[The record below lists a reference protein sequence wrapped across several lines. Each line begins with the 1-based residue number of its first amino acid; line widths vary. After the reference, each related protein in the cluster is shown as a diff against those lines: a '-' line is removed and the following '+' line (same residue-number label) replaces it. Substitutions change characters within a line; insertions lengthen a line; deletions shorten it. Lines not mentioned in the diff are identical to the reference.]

1 MRIRKICLAGL
12 FIVGACQAEAPQ
24 TPEKVGS
31 PGVGFQYV
39 ECSGANPF
47 EPPISAGTEL
57 SGRAVTG
64 DGDALD
70 MTSRITRVEGD
81 LIQTVT
87 ELRSTT
93 GDEAFSGIKTLST
106 YRNIF
111 AVDAGDRTFH
121 YDENPVAVI
130 GAMSPG
136 EVRTLSGQETRLGGD
151 RPGTTNVQY
160 TVKFLGC
167 GRMVILGEPRDIH
180 LFRTSFEQR
189 KFDGTVGVAESL
201 VYVEDETGLPVRKD
215 SGRGGFEEI
224 APRTRR

>member
-1 MRIRKICLAGL
+1 MAGL
-12 FIVGACQAEAPQ
+12 FVVGACQAEVPQ
-24 TPEKVGS
+24 SPEKVGS

-47 EPPISAGTEL
+47 ESPISVGTEL

-87 ELRSTT
+87 ELRSIT
-93 GDEAFSGIKTLST
+93 GDEASSGTRTLST
-106 YRNIF
+106 YRNMF
-111 AVDAGDRTFH
+111 AVDAGDRTFQ
-121 YDENPVAVI
+121 YDEDPIAVI
-130 GAMSPG
+130 GAMSPD
-136 EVRTLSGQETRLGGD
+136 EIKTLSVRETRSGGD
-151 RPGTTNVQY
+151 RPGTTNVHY
-160 TVKFLGC
+160 VVKFLGC
-167 GRMVILGEPRDIH
+167 GRMDILGKPRNIH
-180 LFRTSFEQR
+180 LFHTSFEQR

-201 VYVEDETGLPVRKD
+201 VYVSDETGLPVRKD
-215 SGRGGFEEI
+215 PARGGFEEI